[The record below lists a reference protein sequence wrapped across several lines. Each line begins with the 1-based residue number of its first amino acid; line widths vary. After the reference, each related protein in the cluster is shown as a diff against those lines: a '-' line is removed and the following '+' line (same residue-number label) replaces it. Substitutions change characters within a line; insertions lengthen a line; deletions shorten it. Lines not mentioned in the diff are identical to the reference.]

1 MPLGVIVDALFVAAG
16 GVIGALAGGK
26 LSGSFK
32 ENINMIFGCASMGM
46 GISSIVLMQN
56 MPAVVFSVIIGT
68 AIGLAVHLGDRVN
81 AGGCAMQRFIGRFIK
96 GPSSGISEEE
106 FQATLTTII
115 VLFCAS
121 GTGIYG
127 AIVAGMTGDHS
138 ILIAKSILDLF
149 TALLFACTLGIVV
162 SMVAVPQFIIFLVL
176 FLCAGLI
183 FPLTTD
189 AMINDF
195 KACGGFLMLATGFRQ
210 TKLKMFPTAD
220 MIPAMV
226 IVMPI
231 SWFWTVYVLPLVS

>member
-1 MPLGVIVDALFVAAG
+1 MPLGVIIDALFVAIG
-16 GVIGALAGGK
+16 GIIGALAGGK

-32 ENINMIFGCASMGM
+32 ENINMIFGCASM

-68 AIGLAVHLGDRVN
+68 AIGLAVHLGDWVN
-81 AGGCAMQRFIGRFIK
+81 AGGCAMQKFISRFLK
-96 GPSSGISEEE
+96 GSGSELSEEE
-106 FQATLTTII
+106 FQTTLTTII

-162 SMVAVPQFIIFLVL
+162 SLVAVPQFVIFFLL
-176 FLCAGLI
+176 FLCAGVI

-231 SWFWTVYVLPLVS
+231 SWFWVNYILPLVS